1 MTVRIL
7 GVMMYFRRARGSI
20 SVVTLIEVL
29 RCIEEEKR
37 AEIKG
42 LLEQSFDVVNLNNKV
57 VTTYCTLNQK
67 LMERGETMPDADLII
82 AATAISHDLYLKTG
96 DKHFERLKAVG
107 LQLIKL

>member
-1 MTVRIL
+1 M
-7 GVMMYFRRARGSI
+7 RR
-20 SVVTLIEVL
+20 E
-29 RCIEEEKR
+29 R
-37 AEIKG
+37 AEVKR
-42 LLEQSFDVVNLNNKV
+42 LFEESFDVLNLDNKFIS
-57 VTTYCTLNQK
+57 YCALCEK